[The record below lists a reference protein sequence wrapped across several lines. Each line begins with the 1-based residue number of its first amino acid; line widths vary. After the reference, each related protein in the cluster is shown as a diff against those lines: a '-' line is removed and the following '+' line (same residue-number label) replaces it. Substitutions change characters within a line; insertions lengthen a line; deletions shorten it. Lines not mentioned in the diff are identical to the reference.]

1 MTTMVM
7 VIFALSPPICLI
19 FGVITLSTDLQASL
33 TGASI
38 DSCDCL
44 SAVQLTVAVDLTTHV
59 ELFKGN
65 ATSLV
70 EILHR
75 NSIKSQYYNILI
87 IHNSTVKVLTVW
99 FRIFTVAGQLGN

>member
-59 ELFKGN
+59 ELLKGMQ
-65 ATSLV
+65 LLWLRFCI
-70 EILHR
+70 EIAS
-75 NSIKSQYYNILI
+75 NCN
-87 IHNSTVKVLTVW
+87 TTA
-99 FRIFTVAGQLGN
+99 F